1 MLSSKH
7 PILAV
12 PMNKVSDLRLALACH
27 SAGIYPSIAL
37 YSYYMQDKLSLE
49 QFENDLR
56 VFKKN
61 TGSTEILISMTGND
75 LLNQSILDIISQFD
89 VLRIEIVEDFDH
101 DPIKIKKQ
109 FPSKDI
115 LLVSKEIGSGISFE
129 SDIVIIKGVEAAG
142 RVCVDGLTTEKKFLY
157 FKSKYPD
164 KFIIPSGGIGSKK
177 DIQRFRDLGAEMVG
191 IGTLFAA
198 SIESPISEKSKER
211 IVSSTSW
218 ADLVRFKDSN
228 QNALLFSEI
237 ANDDSNHS
245 MSLKIGTLVPDRG
258 HLFMG
263 QSIDQ
268 IDRIKTVA
276 EIVEELVQ

>member
-1 MLSSKH
+1 MLYSKH

-37 YSYYMQDKLSLE
+37 YSYYEQKKLSLE
-49 QFENDLR
+49 KFEKDLK

-61 TGSTEILISMTGND
+61 TGSTEILISMAGKD
-75 LLNQSILDIISQFD
+75 LLNESVLEVILQFD
-89 VLRIEIVEDFDH
+89 VLRIEIIEDFNH
-101 DPIKIKKQ
+101 DPTKIKRQ

-115 LLVSKEIGSGISFE
+115 LLVSKEIGSSLSFD
-129 SDIVIIKGVEAAG
+129 SDVVIVKGAEAAG
-142 RVCVDGLTTEKKFLY
+142 RVFIDGLSTEKKFLH
-157 FKSKYPD
+157 FKSKYPN
-164 KFIIPSGGIGSKK
+164 KFIIPSGGIGSRK
-177 DIQRFRDLGAEMVG
+177 DIERFRDLGAEMVG

-198 SIESPISEKSKER
+198 SIESPISEKSKEK
-211 IVSSTSW
+211 IVSSTS

-228 QNALLFSEI
+228 QNALLFGEI

-245 MSLKIGTLVPDRG
+245 VSLKIGTLVPDRG

-263 QSIDQ
+263 HSIDQ
-268 IDRIKTVA
+268 IDRIKSVA
-276 EIVEELVQ
+276 EIVEDLI